1 MSTLSFRARLAG
13 MSKWRL
19 FALFVLATSAAA
31 GVLSLI
37 AYITVLDRS
46 ASTPVRVALIAP
58 MTGPDREIGRS
69 MRAGVDQYLAEI
81 AKRGGPAGHPVE
93 LLVIDEATATHPA
106 EAVLADPAV
115 IGVIGPFGSAAAA
128 ASRVAFE
135 AAGMPVL
142 TMATENV
149 PEGAPPGATRA
160 LFEMAPRPDQE
171 MRFLANYVRNVLG
184 EPLVSVILAD
194 DPAQAALADT
204 FDAVLQRFGTRVVYR
219 WTVPAGAAGPGAIKS
234 IAAEI
239 ADRKVAGTLL
249 VLGSQTMSA
258 KVVAALRAA
267 DVPNRIVGPRALAT
281 AAFTQSLTQALAE
294 VGGVALAATP
304 GTALNGT
311 VVTSPMLFDTAGIAA
326 QDFRDHVGS
335 ALREPPDWL
344 SVLAYDAARSV
355 GTAVQGLPNAAADSP
370 AALRSRVRA
379 ALDQRAT
386 PEKALKGLGG
396 PIYFDRVAGGS
407 LAELVGVYDGTDLIS
422 APIQLSPIRE
432 QGVPDYLEELTSGR
446 ALYVNDRFM
455 YKTNVVYTGM
465 RLEKVLELNTDTN
478 IADVEFVMWFRW
490 RGNFDPQTISFPNAV
505 SPVSLA
511 SPERESKSEDANY
524 RSYRVRGK
532 FFMNYSDEPHRFGTQ
547 VIEVK
552 FRHRNLSRNN
562 LLYVSDMLGMG
573 LENQAG
579 VSRKGNW
586 LQELFGIETQ
596 ENRLTRAMSESRVLA
611 GVSGWL
617 TDRAWLSQQVE
628 PAGSDGNPVFV
639 GFGKPQAEFST
650 MGFGLV
656 VQPDAFDIAASV
668 PKNLLVYLAI
678 FAACL
683 TVLAHLLDR
692 RERGYFWRIQTLL
705 LRLIAW
711 PTLLASVASLA
722 LDYMADRTTPSGLQA
737 IASLASMLWWI
748 VPARLLVI
756 TIERFLWVP
765 LEISTGRR
773 IPTVFRMIVAT
784 LIYVLAAFG
793 LIAFVLGKSVTS
805 LLATSG
811 VLTLILG
818 LALQSNLR
826 DIVSGIMLNLERP
839 FAINDMLD
847 LGRQGIATVI
857 DISWRTVRMR
867 TNSGAIIAL
876 PNGRMSD
883 AEIINV
889 SQQAE
894 WDIVIPVMVDPSV
907 SPDLVLAALREG
919 GEAVPLPLKVKFAAL
934 NAVEKHGDS
943 FVATYALGLT
953 MPDRKTSQKARGM
966 AGAYVIKAL
975 QAAGVT
981 WSRVTPSGEH
991 AADLARV

>member
-1 MSTLSFRARLAG
+1 MSTLSFRARLAS

-19 FALFVLATSAAA
+19 FGLFVLATSAAA
-31 GVLSLI
+31 GLLSLI
-37 AYITVLDRS
+37 AYVTVLDRS
-46 ASTPVRVALIAP
+46 ASAPVRVALIAP

-81 AKRGGPAGHPVE
+81 ARRGGPAGHPVD

-106 EAVLADPAV
+106 EAVLADPSV
-115 IGVIGPFGSAAAA
+115 IGVIGPFGAEAAA
-128 ASRVAFE
+128 ASRAAFE

-142 TMATENV
+142 TMATE
-149 PEGAPPGATRA
+149 GANPGAARA

-184 EPLVSVILAD
+184 EPLVSVIVAD
-194 DPAQAALADT
+194 DPAQAALAET
-204 FDAVLQRFGTRVVYR
+204 FDSVLQRFGTRVVYR
-219 WTVPAGAAGPGAIKS
+219 WTVPGGAGGAAAIKA

-239 ADRKVAGTLL
+239 SDRKVAGTLL

-258 KVVAALRAA
+258 QVVAALRAA
-267 DVPNRIVGPRALAT
+267 DVPNRVVGPRALAT
-281 AAFTQSLTQALAE
+281 AAFTKSLSEALVAA
-294 VGGVALAATP
+294 GGSALAATP

-311 VVTSPMLFDTAGIAA
+311 VVTTPMLFDTAGIAA
-326 QDFRDHVGS
+326 QDFRDRVGS
-335 ALREPPDWL
+335 ALREAPDWL
-344 SVLAYDAARSV
+344 SVLAYDAVRSI
-355 GTAVQGLPNAAADSP
+355 GSAVQGLPGAAADQP
-370 AALRSRVRA
+370 AALRGRVRA
-379 ALDQRAT
+379 ALDARAT
-386 PEKALKGLGG
+386 PETAFKGLGG
-396 PIYFDRVAGGS
+396 PLFFDRAAGGS
-407 LAELVGVYDGTDLIS
+407 LSELVGVYDGTDLIS

-465 RLEKVLELNTDTN
+465 RLEKVLDLNTDTN

-490 RGNFDPQTISFPNAV
+490 RGNFDPQSISFPNAV
-505 SPVSLA
+505 APVALA
-511 SPERESKSEDANY
+511 APERESKSDDVNY

-532 FFMNYSDEPHRFGTQ
+532 FFMNSSDEPHRFGTQ

-562 LLYVSDMLGMG
+562 LLYVTDVLGMG

-579 VSRKGNW
+579 ASHKGNW
-586 LQELFGIETQ
+586 LQDLFGIQTQ
-596 ENRLTRAMSESRVLA
+596 QNRLTRQMSESRVLA

-628 PAGSDGNPVFV
+628 AAGSDGNPVFV

-650 MGFGLV
+650 IGLGLV
-656 VQPDAFDIAASV
+656 VQPDSFDIAASV

-711 PTLLASVASLA
+711 PVLLASVAALA
-722 LDYMADRTTPSGLQA
+722 LDYFADRTTPSGLQA

-784 LIYVLAAFG
+784 LIYVLAGFG

-867 TNSGAIIAL
+867 TNAGAIIAL

-883 AEIINV
+883 SEIINV
-889 SQQAE
+889 SQQKE
-894 WDIVIPVMVDPSV
+894 WDIIIPVAVDPGFA
-907 SPDLVLAALREG
+907 PDVVLAALRAG
-919 GEAVPLPLKVKFAAL
+919 GEAVPFPVKVKFTAL
-934 NAVEKHGDS
+934 NGVEKHGDS
-943 FVATYALGLT
+943 FVANYALGLT
-953 MPDRKTSQKARGM
+953 MPDRKTSQIVRGA

-975 QAAGVT
+975 QAAGIS
-981 WSRVTPSGEH
+981 WSRVSPAGEQ